1 MSWVYFFL
9 ARISICESSLFQ
21 CAQNLILVIL
31 VPKNPSGC
39 CWWDIQ
45 LQLWTC
51 WVDRRPPWKCCS
63 CISSIGNFCITQMS
77 SFSLTS
83 CFFARGDKKKTDY
96 WKGKM
101 TKGFQWG
108 DRKAKFL
115 QKMKM
120 TRQSFL
126 LLIYFWLNMTE
137 RLSWGKELLLTADNI
152 ATPYLHTTSTLYK

>member
-1 MSWVYFFL
+1 MSWVSFFL
-9 ARISICESSLFQ
+9 AIISLCESSLFQ
-21 CAQNLILVIL
+21 NLIPVSKIQKWLLSLRYSMAIVIL
-31 VPKNPSGC
+31 VSWSSSSVKILLVHFVNRQLLYHSDELFQPDVLLFGSWWQEKNRLLKGE
-39 CWWDIQ
+39 D
-45 LQLWTC
+45 
-51 WVDRRPPWKCCS
+51 
-63 CISSIGNFCITQMS
+63 
-77 SFSLTS
+77 
-83 CFFARGDKKKTDY
+83 DK
-96 WKGKM
+96 G
-101 TKGFQWG
+101 WG

>member
-1 MSWVYFFL
+1 MRYSMAIVNLVSW
-9 ARISICESSLFQ
+9 SSSLKILLVHFVNRQLLYHTDELFQ
-21 CAQNLILVIL
+21 PYVLLFG
-31 VPKNPSGC
+31 S
-39 CWWDIQ
+39 
-45 LQLWTC
+45 
-51 WVDRRPPWKCCS
+51 RR
-63 CISSIGNFCITQMS
+63 QE
-77 SFSLTS
+77 
-83 CFFARGDKKKTDY
+83 KKTDY

-101 TKGFQWG
+101 TKDFQWG

-152 ATPYLHTTSTLYK
+152 ATPNLHTISTLYKEIYTSKFICSSRFEKGTTSWLVNSHTNYC

>member
-1 MSWVYFFL
+1 MLSWVCFFL
-9 ARISICESSLFQ
+9 ARASLCVYSLFQ
-21 CAQNLILVIL
+21 CAQNLILV
-31 VPKNPSGC
+31 PKNQSGC
-39 CWWDIQ
+39 CRWDIQ
-45 LQLWTC
+45 WQLWTW
-51 WVDRRPPWKCCS
+51 WVDRPPWKYCL

-83 CFFARGDKKKTDY
+83 SFLARGDKRKTDY

-101 TKGFQWG
+101 TKDFQWG
-108 DRKAKFL
+108 DRKTKFL

-152 ATPYLHTTSTLYK
+152 ATPNLHTISTLYK